1 MIANKEWFTAQELAS
16 LGLPGF
22 PKDKSGINRRANKE
36 GWLRRQKANV
46 RGIAYEFHI
55 SALPMEA
62 QQVLGNTSG
71 AVGASVDMELLEKL
85 IESVE
90 ILLTKKRKKMEP
102 REKAKLISMLYKAC
116 KKSDSIDDEIIS
128 NIIELVA

>member
-36 GWLRRQKANV
+36 GWLRRQRANV

-55 SALPMEA
+55 SALPAEA
-62 QQVLGNTSG
+62 QLVLGKPSDVT
-71 AVGASVDMELLEKL
+71 AASIDMDLLEKL
-85 IESVE
+85 IESIE
-90 ILLTKKRKKMEP
+90 ILLIKKRKKMEP
-102 REKAKLISMLYKAC
+102 REKAKIIAMLYKAC
-116 KKSDSIDDEIIS
+116 LKSDIIDDEIIS